1 MKGRKHWLFSFL
13 LILLAGGGLATKV
26 VSDRKRESGTP
37 ASAPK
42 GDLSE
47 QARKSPRDSRHVD
60 GDPERLIR
68 IRAWLGAKD
77 QKASQKLRREML
89 ATINGLSL
97 EAIQE
102 LLGDLNAL
110 ADVRDQ
116 GSDGVHY
123 DIFPLRLHL
132 RGMLWQRF
140 GELAPDLALARAFP
154 DEKITREPGV
164 QIEDILYGVAKN
176 DAGKAF
182 EAWFPHFAA
191 SNTGGLDRP
200 AEETFLSQFS
210 SFPENLFEQWSK
222 TSPEL
227 SVAAIERLSGPLQ
240 EIAYLGHLYGLDDG
254 TDWKR
259 ETERISRLFPD
270 QSVRKIGYGNLASA
284 LAGRW
289 AVEDP
294 DAAFAWINTLEKA
307 DSDPYFTG
315 YKQVISSW
323 MREEPA
329 EATAWLTK
337 WDPPAGFDKDS
348 LYRSILEGYGS
359 KNVPVSLGAL
369 ELIPTQTIRDETIRQ
384 IITKPWQ
391 DKEVL
396 RMWEKS
402 PLLSPQVRLDVTRA
416 IQERDASGTGW
427 IE

>member
-1 MKGRKHWLFSFL
+1 MKGRKSWLFSL
-13 LILLAGGGLATKV
+13 ALVLLAGGGLATKV
-26 VSDRKRESGTP
+26 VSDRK
-37 ASAPK
+37 SARGIPVSTQT
-42 GDLSE
+42 GDPSE

-60 GDPERLIR
+60 GDPERLAR
-68 IRAWLGAKD
+68 VRAWLGAKD
-77 QKASQKLRREML
+77 QKPSEKLRREML

-102 LLGDLNAL
+102 LLGDLDAL
-110 ADVRDQ
+110 ADVRGQ
-116 GSDGVHY
+116 GSDGVTY
-123 DIFPLRLHL
+123 DIFQLRLHL
-132 RGMLWQRF
+132 RGMLWRRF

-154 DEKITREPGV
+154 DGKITREPGV
-164 QIEDILYGVAKN
+164 PIPHILYGVAKY
-176 DAGKAF
+176 DAAKAF
-182 EAWFPHFAA
+182 EAWLPLFAA
-191 SNTGGLDRP
+191 STAGDLDRP
-200 AEETFLSQFS
+200 VEETFLSPFS
-210 SFPENLFEQWSK
+210 SFAENFFEQWSK

-227 SVAAIERLSGPLQ
+227 SAAAIERLSGPLQ
-240 EIAYLGHLYGLDDG
+240 ENTYLGHLYGLDHG
-254 TDWKR
+254 TDWER

-270 QSVRKIGYGNLASA
+270 PSVRKFGYGNLAAA
-284 LAGRW
+284 LAGGW

-294 DAAFAWINTLEKA
+294 EAAFAWITTLEKA
-307 DSDPYFTG
+307 DSDLYFTG